1 MAFTIEFV
9 NSLVYISKVYCCFS
23 LMSEVHD
30 TLSDNLIIK
39 EREGRKTEQGRE
51 IALQCR
57 SIEESTPKL
66 D

>member
-1 MAFTIEFV
+1 MAFTIEF

-23 LMSEVHD
+23 LVNEVHN
-30 TLSDNLIIK
+30 TIFDNLIIK
-39 EREGRKTEQGRE
+39 EREGRNTEQGRE

-57 SIEESTPKL
+57 NVQESPPEL